1 MTFDCNRGNSSGYD
15 YLNKQSMQFTLVK
28 HCNYHLTYLIS
39 ARYNSQIAIPLH
51 SLTNRYLPRETSI
64 AKEILVMIG
73 LVIPKKR
80 DITLKTREIWRVDE
94 DFTITGI
101 LL

>member
-15 YLNKQSMQFTLVK
+15 YFNKQSMHFTLVK
-28 HCNYHLTYLIS
+28 HCNDHLTYLIS
-39 ARYNSQIAIPLH
+39 ARYKSQIHIVIPLH
-51 SLTNRYLPRETSI
+51 SLTSRYLPRETKSGY
-64 AKEILVMIG
+64 VIG
-73 LVIPKKR
+73 LVIPNKR

-101 LL
+101 LF